1 MNRTGY
7 EIFHENGKAGL
18 KDSDGHV
25 VLPCVYDKILDYD
38 DDGYI
43 RVLKGKVYGTV
54 DLDCKEVIPHSVGLT
69 HLGVFYKG
77 TARACKDDVWG
88 LVDEK
93 GNAVGEF
100 KYALMGPH
108 RKWGYTVT
116 AIDGLQGRVDEQGK
130 FTPTKESIA
139 AVKAGKYEKVFMFH
153 SGIAPALTKD
163 GKWIFLDKNYD
174 RANSYE
180 YKDLSPNYQDGLY
193 SAEVDGNAYTAV
205 HYDGKPIT
213 EDVFEFPL
221 KFEDGFAV
229 CKKVRRD
236 KNGKPMKLSWGQT
249 LYLYG
254 ILTDKGDCLFPMV
267 YYALHWNNV
276 DKRDCWYAED
286 DKASYL
292 LYPDGSKR
300 IYLKSQACHAPLGA
314 TNIPKEE
321 IDKDITEEQLMDI
334 ILRPKEFF
342 TYYPAVFKFNEKN
355 FLNLVRAEYC
365 GRSFEHL
372 NFYYR
377 DTDADVDVKK
387 IYKRGRILRCGSEME
402 VSKRLLHPAQ
412 KLRFMVAARGLYD
425 VKAYRDREQSE
436 GNDLPFD
443 EFVIGRNLYFMV
455 IDVFSMAGITQVLLL
470 NLPYKALKYAKQYGV
485 KLTPKKL
492 NPFGPDLMPL
502 VDYAHEDLEVR
513 MGMPFHG
520 HSLSDKWVE
529 KMHQPIGVDSNM
541 KPVPLKKDESYLN
554 EIRDNKD
561 SSFLYQANCD
571 NLYFSETYF
580 MNKTENPLKVMIG
593 DITKLKVDAIVN
605 AANRSL
611 LGGGGVDGAIHRAAG
626 KKLLEECET
635 LGGCNTGESKMTDAY
650 NLPCKKVIHTV
661 GPVWRGGSHKEPEL
675 LASCYD
681 SAMKIAEEN
690 DMKSIAFPCISTG
703 VYHYPHKEAAK
714 IAIDTVLD
722 HVKSGKFTG
731 EVIFCC
737 FLKEDAEIYKD
748 ILERQ

>member
-1 MNRTGY
+1 MIFY
-7 EIFHENGKAGL
+7 EDGKAGL
-18 KDSDGHV
+18 KDSKGNV

-54 DLDCKEVIPHSVGLT
+54 DFNCKEVIPHSLGLT
-69 HLGVFYKG
+69 HLGVFHKG

-93 GNAVGEF
+93 GNTAGEF
-100 KYALMGPH
+100 KYCLMGPH

-116 AIDGLQGRVDEQGK
+116 ALDGLQGRMDEQGN

-139 AVKAGKYEKVFMFH
+139 AVKASKYEKVFLFH
-153 SGIAPALTKD
+153 NGIAPALTKE
-163 GKWIFLDKNYD
+163 GKWILLDKNYD

-180 YKDLSPNYQDGLY
+180 YKDLSPNPMDGLY
-193 SAEVDGNAYTAV
+193 SAEVSKNAYTAV
-205 HYDGKPIT
+205 RYDGKPIT
-213 EDVFEFPL
+213 DMTFEFPL
-221 KFEDGFAV
+221 HFEDGFAI

-236 KNGKPMKLSWGQT
+236 KKGKPMKLSWGQT
-249 LYLYG
+249 LYVYG
-254 ILTDKGDCLFPMV
+254 IITDKGDILFPMI

-292 LYPDGSKR
+292 LYPDGRKR
-300 IYLKSQACHAPLGA
+300 IYLKSQASHAPLGA

-321 IDKDITEEQLMDI
+321 IDNDITEEQLMDI
-334 ILRPKEFF
+334 IYRPKDFF
-342 TYYPAVFKFNEKN
+342 TFYPVIFKFDEKA
-355 FLNLVRAEYC
+355 FLSRLRAEYC

-372 NFYYR
+372 DFYYR

-387 IYKRGRILRCGSEME
+387 VYKRGRILRCGSEME

-412 KLRFMVAARGLYD
+412 KLRFMIAARGLYD
-425 VKAYRDREQSE
+425 VKAYNRRAPVEE
-436 GNDLPFD
+436 NKLPYE

-455 IDVFSMAGITQVLLL
+455 IDVFTMAGITQVLLL
-470 NLPYKALKYAKQYGV
+470 NLPHKAIQIVKQYGV
-485 KLTPKKL
+485 KLTPKLL
-492 NPFGPDLMPL
+492 NPVSPDLMPL
-502 VDYAHEDLEVR
+502 KDYAHEDLETR

-529 KMHQPIGVDSNM
+529 KMHQPIGVDINM
-541 KPVPLKKDESYLN
+541 KPVPLKRDESYLN
-554 EIRDNKD
+554 EISDNNIG
-561 SSFLYQANCD
+561 SFLHAVNYD
-571 NLYFSETYF
+571 DLYFNDTCF
-580 MNKTENPLKVMIG
+580 MEKTENPIKVMIG
-593 DITKLKVDAIVN
+593 DITKLEVDAIVN
-605 AANRSL
+605 AANRTL

-626 KKLLEECET
+626 KKLLGECKT

-661 GPVWRGGSHKEPEL
+661 GPVWRGGSHREPEL

-690 DMKSIAFPCISTG
+690 NMKSIAFPCISTG

-714 IAIDTVLD
+714 IAIDKVLD
-722 HVKSGKFTG
+722 HIKSGKFNG

-737 FLKEDAEIYKD
+737 FLKEDAEIYKE